1 MLIRMELAQPGPQI
15 LSGNFVVS
23 FGSYISTISLGLFF
37 IIVYLTLTGKQSI
50 QTEQSTL
57 KACLLA

>member
-1 MLIRMELAQPGPQI
+1 MSMLIRMELAQPGPQI

-50 QTEQSTL
+50 QTES
-57 KACLLA
+57 KHA

>member
-1 MLIRMELAQPGPQI
+1 MELAQPGPQI

-23 FGSYISTISLGLFF
+23 FGSYISTISLVLFF

-50 QTEQSTL
+50 QTES
-57 KACLLA
+57 KHA